1 MTYITDS
8 VNSKDPFYLEALKY
22 FDIKKSEF
30 NKEQLHKI
38 YQQYVKE
45 NEDKLKYN
53 LSMRNE
59 VQMYNYYNIIN
70 YRILEF
76 FERYNNNNI
85 DDSKL
90 KMIEQKVKKN
100 YNKRFKK

>member
-1 MTYITDS
+1 MTYISDS

-22 FDIKKSEF
+22 FDIKKTEF
-30 NKEQLHKI
+30 DKRELNNI
-38 YQQYVKE
+38 YEKYVKE

-53 LSMRNE
+53 LSMTNE

-76 FERYNNNNI
+76 FEKYNNI